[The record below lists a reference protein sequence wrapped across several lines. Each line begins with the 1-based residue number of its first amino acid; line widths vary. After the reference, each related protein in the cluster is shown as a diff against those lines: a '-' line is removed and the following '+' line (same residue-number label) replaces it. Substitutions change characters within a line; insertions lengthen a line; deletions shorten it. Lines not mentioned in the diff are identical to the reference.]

1 MSQETSYSG
10 KLGDWQRLLE
20 PLLVNAN
27 ELPHLEVPRNQLAA
41 VIAQVTGLAREQSS
55 RKAAKQALSRQ
66 LGGAV
71 RDGERLATL
80 LRQAVKVHYGIRSEK
95 LTEFGVQPF
104 RGRPRKKV
112 SPPSPEIPGDSVASS

>member
-1 MSQETSYSG
+1 MSQETTYSG
-10 KLGDWQRLLE
+10 KLGDWQRLLD
-20 PLLVNAN
+20 PLLTNAT
-27 ELPHLEVPRNQLAA
+27 ELPHLETHRNQLAA

-55 RKAAKQALSRQ
+55 RKAAKQTVSQQLS
-66 LGGAV
+66 GAV
-71 RDGERLATL
+71 KDGERLVTL

-112 SPPSPEIPGDSVASS
+112 AAPSPELPASAASS